1 MRQISH
7 PSKEQVRAYMQQRE
21 GAGRPPPAPA
31 EIRRQ
36 LGWSLAVQDGPASL
50 CGSGSF
56 FLPGTVGQLAAL
68 LALEWLFRAAL
79 LSQPCQIV
87 AVSAP
92 GIESVTITPEHHQ
105 FYPIITKYFQLLMNN

>member
-21 GAGRPPPAPA
+21 GAHRPPPAPA

-36 LGWSLAVQDGPASL
+36 LGWSLALQDDPDGL
-50 CGSGSF
+50 YGSDPL
-56 FLPGTVGQLAAL
+56 FLSGAIGQLAAL
-68 LALEWLFRAAL
+68 LTLEWLFRAAL
-79 LSQPCQIV
+79 FGQPSHNL
-87 AVSAP
+87 ASLGSAM
-92 GIESVTITPEHHQ
+92 ESVTITPEQQQ